1 MQLTDLNAPGGIG
14 ANCLLLQFEGL
25 NIVIDAGIHPKMT
38 GSEALPR
45 LDKLNGLHLDL
56 IFITHCHL
64 DHLGALPVIARDHP
78 NTPVIMSHD
87 TAQYYRRMLQNSC
100 NVMDRQR
107 AELGIAD
114 YPLYSYR
121 DISACA
127 RQVIGLSPGQPR
139 HFEADSGD
147 RISFSLHPS
156 GHIPGAMGILLEYRH
171 QRIFHSGDVLFEKTI
186 LLDGAEFPPG
196 DMDTVI
202 LETTRGATERT
213 ASRESEI
220 ERLIRCIRNTVSHG
234 GSILIPVFA
243 LGRMQELLAVFHH
256 ARSTGELPEF
266 PIFISGLGIDLLN
279 QFDRISRK
287 SPHVRI
293 RRKVLRELNAGKL
306 PDKHRPGKDRPGIYL
321 LSSGM
326 MVENTPSYKAASVLL
341 ESHHNTIAF
350 VGYCDPDTPGGKILK
365 LHQGDKYLFKS
376 LGKSVQAMA
385 KIEKFDLSSHADREA
400 LLEFAKSRNPRCVV
414 LNHGDPEAREWFRE
428 RLADWDPKCRVI
440 DPTPLKAVTV

>member
-1 MQLTDLNAPGGIG
+1 MTDLNAHGGIG

-25 NIVIDAGIHPKMT
+25 NIIIDAGIHPKKI
-38 GSEALPR
+38 GREALPR
-45 LDKLNGLHLDL
+45 FEKLYGLHIDL
-56 IFITHCHL
+56 IFVTHCHL
-64 DHLGALPVIARDHP
+64 DHLGALPVIAKDHP
-78 NTPVIMSHD
+78 NTPIIMSHD
-87 TAQYYRRMLQNSC
+87 TAQFYRRMLQNSC

-114 YPLYSYR
+114 YPLYSYG
-121 DISACA
+121 DISACS
-127 RQVIGLSPGQPR
+127 RQVIGLTPGQAR

-147 RISFSLHPS
+147 RISFTLHPS
-156 GHIPGAMGILLEYRH
+156 GHIPGAMGILFEYRH

-186 LLDGAEFPPG
+186 LLDGAEFPQG

-202 LETTRGATERT
+202 LETTRGSTERA

-220 ERLIRCIRNTVSHG
+220 ERLLRCIMDTVSHG

-256 ARSTGELPEF
+256 ARSTGKLKELP
-266 PIFISGLGIDLLN
+266 IYISGLGIDLLN

-293 RRKVLRELNAGKL
+293 RRKILRELNACKM

-326 MVENTPSYKAASVLL
+326 MVENTPSYKAASTLL
-341 ESHHNTIAF
+341 ESHQNTIAF

-365 LHQGDKYLFKS
+365 LHQGDKFLFKS
-376 LGKSVQAMA
+376 LGKAVAAMA
-385 KIEKFDLSSHADREA
+385 RIEKFDLSSHADREE
-400 LLEFAKSRNPRCVV
+400 LLEFAKARNPRCVV
-414 LNHGDPEAREWFRE
+414 LHHGDPDSRDWFKS
-428 RLADWDPKCRVI
+428 RLTEWDPKCQI
-440 DPTPLKAVTV
+440 LDPVPLKAVTV

>member
-25 NIVIDAGIHPKMT
+25 NIVIDAGIHPKKI
-38 GSEALPR
+38 GREALPR
-45 LDKLNGLHLDL
+45 LDKLDGLNIDL
-56 IFITHCHL
+56 IFVTHCHL

-78 NTPVIMSHD
+78 NTPIIMSHD
-87 TAQYYRRMLQNSC
+87 TALYYRRMLQNSC

-107 AELGIAD
+107 SELGIAD

-121 DISACA
+121 DISACS
-127 RQVIGLSPGQPR
+127 RQVIGLNPGQHR

-156 GHIPGAMGILLEYRH
+156 GHIPGAMGILFEYRH
-171 QRIFHSGDVLFEKTI
+171 QRIFHSGDVLFDKTI
-186 LLDGAEFPPG
+186 LLDGADFPQG

-202 LETTRGATERT
+202 LETTRGSTERT
-213 ASRESEI
+213 ASREAEI
-220 ERLIRCIRNTVSHG
+220 DRLIHCIGETVSRG

-243 LGRMQELLAVFHH
+243 LGRMQELLAVFHQ
-256 ARSTGELPEF
+256 ARSAGKLPELP
-266 PIFISGLGIDLLN
+266 IYVSGLGIDLLN

-293 RRKVLRELNAGKL
+293 RRKVMRELNACKL
-306 PDKHRPGKDRPGIYL
+306 PEKHRPGADRPGIYL

-341 ESHHNTIAF
+341 ESHQNTIAF

-365 LHQGDKYLFKS
+365 LRQGDKFLFKS

-385 KIEKFDLSSHADREA
+385 HIEKFDLSSHADKED
-400 LLEFAKSRNPRCVV
+400 LLEFAKGKNPRCVV
-414 LNHGDPEAREWFRE
+414 LHHGDPESRDWFSE
-428 RLADWDPKCRVI
+428 QLKQWDPNCRVI
-440 DPTPLKAVTV
+440 DPEPLRPISV